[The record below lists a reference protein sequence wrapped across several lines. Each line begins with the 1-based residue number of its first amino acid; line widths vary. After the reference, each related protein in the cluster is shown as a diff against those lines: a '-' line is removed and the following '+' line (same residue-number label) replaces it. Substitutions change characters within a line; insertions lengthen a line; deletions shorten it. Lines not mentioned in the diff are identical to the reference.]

1 MHTIYGRVS
10 SSLTTALLN
19 NNFFKISSF
28 RQHLLFTIFS
38 NYAIVKM
45 LKFLSNFSLSW
56 RCIMDYTCRTK
67 TLQALSKAMEK
78 QTISLSYK
86 LQREEGQW
94 NRKKK
99 TDLVDSLL
107 RKYPINPTYGI
118 KQNGVISI
126 IDGVQRLS
134 CVRDFI
140 SDKFALSK
148 DMEPVTVNGEEKS
161 LGGLKFSKLDDDT
174 KDAIL
179 NSELQLYE
187 LTDCTEKDIREM
199 FRRQNAGVKLNSR
212 QLRVCEETD
221 EFSEAIHYL
230 AHHSFMNKIITN
242 AQRKSGVDR
251 DIIRQTLMLIMTN
264 KENDYTSFKS
274 DDINDFVRNHGDEA
288 LTKVVTL
295 KEALDQLDK
304 NYEELKTKQLN
315 IPMILFVSYRCV
327 KDKKS
332 FSKLVESINQ
342 FLADYNEA
350 DKLQEYKSYCQSST
364 TSSENVRGRLDYWRN
379 IIREL

>member
-1 MHTIYGRVS
+1 
-10 SSLTTALLN
+10 
-19 NNFFKISSF
+19 
-28 RQHLLFTIFS
+28 
-38 NYAIVKM
+38 
-45 LKFLSNFSLSW
+45 
-56 RCIMDYTCRTK
+56 
-67 TLQALSKAMEK
+67 MEQK
-78 QTISLSYK
+78 
-86 LQREEGQW
+86 E
-94 NRKKK
+94 K
-99 TDLVDSLL
+99 TDLIDSLL

-118 KQNGVISI
+118 KSDGVISI

-134 CVRDFI
+134 CVRDFL

-148 DMEPVTVNGEEKS
+148 DMEPVTINGEEKS

-230 AHHSFMNKIITN
+230 AHHPFMNKIITN
-242 AQRKSGVDR
+242 AQRKNGVDR

-274 DDINDFVRNHGDEA
+274 NDMNAFVKIHGDES
-288 LTKVVTL
+288 LTKVDTL
-295 KEALDQLDK
+295 KEAMDQLDK
-304 NYEELKTKQLN
+304 SFEEIKIKQLN
-315 IPMILFVSYRCV
+315 IPMVLFVSYRCV

-332 FSKLVESINQ
+332 FSKLVEKINQ
-342 FLADYNEA
+342 FIIDYNDP
-350 DKLQEYKSYCQSST
+350 DKLQEYKSYSQSST
-364 TSSENVRGRLDYWRN
+364 TSNENVRGRLEYWRN

>member
-1 MHTIYGRVS
+1 
-10 SSLTTALLN
+10 
-19 NNFFKISSF
+19 
-28 RQHLLFTIFS
+28 
-38 NYAIVKM
+38 
-45 LKFLSNFSLSW
+45 
-56 RCIMDYTCRTK
+56 MDYTCRTK

-99 TDLVDSLL
+99 TDLIDSLL

-174 KDAIL
+174 KEAIL

-187 LTDCTEKDIREM
+187 LTECTEKDIREM
-199 FRRQNAGVKLNSR
+199 TKLSHGQINNTLRLLNLSKEVKKLVVNGKLSYAKAR
-212 QLRVCEETD
+212 LLVVLSSEDQLRYANKFISLNLSVRECEKLVRGEEVTNTY
-221 EFSEAIHYL
+221 ESENDKLIIYA
-230 AHHSFMNKIITN
+230 SKEKQEKII
-242 AQRKSGVDR
+242 S
-251 DIIRQTLMLIMTN
+251 LLS
-264 KENDYTSFKS
+264 KE
-274 DDINDFVRNHGDEA
+274 G
-288 LTKVVTL
+288 LL
-295 KEALDQLDK
+295 
-304 NYEELKTKQLN
+304 
-315 IPMILFVSYRCV
+315 
-327 KDKKS
+327 
-332 FSKLVESINQ
+332 
-342 FLADYNEA
+342 
-350 DKLQEYKSYCQSST
+350 
-364 TSSENVRGRLDYWRN
+364 
-379 IIREL
+379 